1 MPRSKASE
9 NGDEH
14 LQELHLL
21 KQDVQDNQTEIAAM
35 RAELNSVSAKQ
46 DQIHTVMGDMQHTV
60 SDISLQMT
68 AMADTL
74 KSMRSSPSGK
84 PAESSHREQ
93 SAEELAQQSSEI
105 LSDQALLLQK
115 RAAVETLRR
124 QYTMEQEISRTF
136 QQNVPAARRSAPPG
150 YGKHPFSSAPV
161 RFTDP
166 IPEPQQP
173 PDHQHRPPQN
183 DAWHNYQKTYE
194 QEMRTQFLKNITKG
208 PRLDFPKF
216 EGGNPVEWIRQC
228 EKCFQMSATP
238 DEYKFSLAQLYIV
251 GKADVWLRRSKILQ
265 QNPTWPKFCEM
276 LIQRFSSHS
285 SYQLVETFNHLKQNN
300 ATVIEYAEQ
309 FEELMATIAEENPE
323 LSEGWFVRCF
333 VNGLR
338 DGIKYQLRPLRPPT
352 LTEAFWLAKDMEHSH
367 PPRRAYIP
375 NTNPPFQHFPQLPAA
390 APAKALPAPAVLPK
404 LEYPQ
409 PLQQ

>member
-1 MPRSKASE
+1 MPRSKALE

-21 KQDVQDNQTEIAAM
+21 KQDIQDNQTEIAAM

-46 DQIHTVMGDMQHTV
+46 DQIHTVVGDMQHTV

-74 KSMRSSPSGK
+74 TSLRSSPSGK
-84 PAESSHREQ
+84 QAESSHREQ
-93 SAEELAQQSSEI
+93 SAEELAQQSADI

-124 QYTMEQEISRTF
+124 QYAMEQEISRNF

-150 YGKHPFSSAPV
+150 FGQHPFSSASV
-161 RFTDP
+161 WFTEHL
-166 IPEPQQP
+166 PEPQQQ
-173 PDHQHRPPQN
+173 PDHQHRPIQN
-183 DAWHNYQKTYE
+183 EAWHTYQKNYE

-251 GKADVWLRRSKILQ
+251 GKADVWLRQSKILQ
-265 QNPTWPKFCEM
+265 HNPTWPKFCEM
-276 LIQRFSSHS
+276 LI
-285 SYQLVETFNHLKQNN
+285 
-300 ATVIEYAEQ
+300 
-309 FEELMATIAEENPE
+309 
-323 LSEGWFVRCF
+323 
-333 VNGLR
+333 
-338 DGIKYQLRPLRPPT
+338 
-352 LTEAFWLAKDMEHSH
+352 
-367 PPRRAYIP
+367 
-375 NTNPPFQHFPQLPAA
+375 
-390 APAKALPAPAVLPK
+390 
-404 LEYPQ
+404 
-409 PLQQ
+409 